1 MLRQFAFINNTLPF
15 RHHYRFIALL
25 MFIIFPVFVF
35 LPSLSLLSLPFDFFL
50 LCLSH
55 FSFHFSLTSFSF
67 YSVITVPC
75 FNLPLYYFCS
85 SFFYISLSQSQI
97 SFFPHIWIIDI
108 DHCSS
113 LTFLILFFLSMI
125 TILSFSFFI
134 FLLSAF
140 LTVLLS
146 TSAIWNSICNAI
158 TLIIIIQFLDI
169 HISSESFNSRPHLIF
184 VETNVILFRISWQFG
199 FKFVF
204 SWFQMTTWKFFFLTF
219 HWNFSPSK
227 ILIKIWGE
235 DQFKLMLEDISYD
248 ILKTFRFFICKQFII
263 FNFLSNKKM
272 AE

>member
-1 MLRQFAFINNTLPF
+1 MLEGRLCCAS
-15 RHHYRFIALL
+15 LL
-25 MFIIFPVFVF
+25 LSTIHCLSAIITDSSLCWCSLFS
-35 LPSLSLLSLPFDFFL
+35 PSLSFFPRFLSSLFLLTFFL

-55 FSFHFSLTSFSF
+55 FSFHFSPTSISF

-85 SFFYISLSQSQI
+85 SFFYIYLSQSQI
-97 SFFPHIWIIDI
+97 SFLPRIWIIDI

-125 TILSFSFFI
+125 IILSFSFFI

-199 FKFVF
+199 FKFAF
-204 SWFQMTTWKFFFLTF
+204 SWFQMTTWKCFQIFQLKFVF
-219 HWNFSPSK
+219 
-227 ILIKIWGE
+227 
-235 DQFKLMLEDISYD
+235 QKL
-248 ILKTFRFFICKQFII
+248 
-263 FNFLSNKKM
+263 
-272 AE
+272 